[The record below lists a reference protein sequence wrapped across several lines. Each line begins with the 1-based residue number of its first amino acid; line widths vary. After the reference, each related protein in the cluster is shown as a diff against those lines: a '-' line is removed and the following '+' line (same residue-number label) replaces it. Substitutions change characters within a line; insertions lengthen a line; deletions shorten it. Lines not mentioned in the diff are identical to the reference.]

1 MAWLM
6 LIWALMMNKL
16 SEVKEEIYGS
26 HFKDSCPISYSV
38 PEPFDM
44 EWVVTS
50 NYVEPSLS
58 DEDTTVTKVVRT
70 YKGQHIEILNTK
82 KGAGIRY
89 DVEGYVV
96 DKFGQTLK
104 TLKTYFTSGPPS
116 PMTGTLQWQ
125 ASSTIGDHYIDWE
138 TGGNFDSQY
147 PTYDMNYSYEPFVNR
162 YDNIENNPQYAVR
175 IEEKSFAEIE
185 DFKVDCSCYRINFR
199 RASGFMTDTFIW
211 ITTDEGEGRP
221 FRIQVFVE

>member
-1 MAWLM
+1 M
-6 LIWALMMNKL
+6 LVGNYPQNTHDKIGHGLVDAYLALMMNKL

-104 TLKTYFTSGPPS
+104 TLKTYFTSGTSS
-116 PMTGTLQWQ
+116 PVTGTLQWQ
-125 ASSTIGDHYIDWE
+125 AS
-138 TGGNFDSQY
+138 

-175 IEEKSFAEIE
+175 IEEKSF
-185 DFKVDCSCYRINFR
+185 CGN
-199 RASGFMTDTFIW
+199 
-211 ITTDEGEGRP
+211 
-221 FRIQVFVE
+221 

>member
-1 MAWLM
+1 M
-6 LIWALMMNKL
+6 
-16 SEVKEEIYGS
+16 
-26 HFKDSCPISYSV
+26 
-38 PEPFDM
+38 
-44 EWVVTS
+44 
-50 NYVEPSLS
+50 
-58 DEDTTVTKVVRT
+58 
-70 YKGQHIEILNTK
+70 
-82 KGAGIRY
+82 
-89 DVEGYVV
+89 EGYVV